1 MMTTN
6 MNNNTTINL
15 LKEGMEKHLVCK
27 TTLTRKLT
35 LDGMTQAYPV
45 YRVRLD
51 ALYYND
57 QNDRIATWIS
67 KYKSEHEGKAPD
79 VQDKESYNQVIENF
93 IAESNPE
100 AIRNT
105 QRNIAMVKQREPGVT
120 LLDGRV
126 IDGNRRFTCLRRLA
140 AGNPEFNWFETV
152 ILDRDLAN
160 SAKQIKILEL
170 SIQHGE
176 EGRVDYN
183 PIDRLV
189 GLYNDVLS
197 TGLLTP
203 EEYASSVN
211 MADGSKLKPY
221 LETAQLMA
229 DFLEFINAPGQFYIA
244 RELQLNGPLEEL
256 QKLLKKC
263 RTDAEKEDL
272 KLVVF
277 SNLLMQPVGDMTRYV
292 RNIKSILGTSYAGEF
307 LDEQTQIAMQV
318 AEKLPET
325 GKVTTAAIRDKI
337 RTQEDLVEK
346 LKNSMD
352 KTLMRVKKD
361 ETRNRP
367 GMLVGKAVTFLD
379 GIDQNIL
386 VKLNDGERSTLLENL
401 DRLDVLSR
409 QLREAL

>member
-1 MMTTN
+1 MMNTN
-6 MNNNTTINL
+6 MDTMSVNL
-15 LKEGMEKHLVCK
+15 LKESLKGLLVQK
-27 TTLTRKLT
+27 TVMNRKLT
-35 LDGMTQAYPV
+35 LDGVTQVYPI

-51 ALYYND
+51 MLYYND

-67 KYKSEHEGKAPD
+67 KYKSEHGGEAPS
-79 VQDKESYNQVIENF
+79 VQDKESYNQVIEDF
-93 IAESNPE
+93 IAESNTEP
-100 AIRNT
+100 IRNT
-105 QRNIAMVKQREPGVT
+105 QKNISVFKQREPGVT
-120 LLDGRV
+120 LMDGRI

-140 AGNPEFNWFETV
+140 ADNPEFNWFETV
-152 ILDRDLAN
+152 ILNRDIAN

-203 EEYASSVN
+203 DEYARSVN
-211 MADGSKLKPY
+211 MGDGSKLKPY

-244 RELQLNGPLEEL
+244 RELQINGPLEEL

-277 SNLLMQPVGDMTRYV
+277 NNLLMQPVGDMTRYV
-292 RNIKSILGTSYAGEF
+292 RNIKSILGTSYAGDF
-307 LDEQTQIAMQV
+307 LDEQTQIAKQV

-325 GKVTTAAIRDKI
+325 GKVNTAAIRDQI
-337 RTQEDLVEK
+337 RTQEDLVEE

-352 KTLMRVKKD
+352 KTLLRVKKD

-386 VKLNDGERSTLLENL
+386 MKLNDKERSTLLENL